1 MKICHFVHKNRHSV
15 RNLTIRIFSIKKGD
29 IAQGAH
35 ITYKAGDS
43 VFCSQTL

>member
-1 MKICHFVHKNRHSV
+1 MSFCPQKSSQCPKLDDLNILN
-15 RNLTIRIFSIKKGD
+15 KKDD